1 MRFLRNNKETSV
13 RNGEIWGGRYAPSCD
28 VGLQQYSSYEQD
40 KESEVHCQVDV
51 TALHQRPSLDLMYG
65 RRHVKQIFS
74 KQLVFLADFG
84 HLVRFL
90 RKAESN
96 FQGAVEW
103 YEWLVFAIALEIPY
117 LWRARKL
124 LHSALRLQTMRSFAK
139 SRSGQCFWC
148 RNPV

>member
-1 MRFLRNNKETSV
+1 V
-13 RNGEIWGGRYAPSCD
+13 HNGEMWGGMYAPSCN
-28 VGLQQYSSYEQD
+28 VSLQQYSSYEQD

-51 TALHQRPSLDLMYG
+51 TALHQRPSLDLMNG

-103 YEWLVFAIALEIPY
+103 YEWLVFAIALKSLICGA
-117 LWRARKL
+117 RAQAAAQRF
-124 LHSALRLQTMRSFAK
+124 AMQTMRSFAK